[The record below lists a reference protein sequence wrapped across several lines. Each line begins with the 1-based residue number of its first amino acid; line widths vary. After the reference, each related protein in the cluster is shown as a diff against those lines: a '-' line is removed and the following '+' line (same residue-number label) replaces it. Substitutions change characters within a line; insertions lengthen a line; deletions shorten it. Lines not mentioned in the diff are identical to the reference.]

1 MESVAITF
9 AGVSQRTWTG
19 PEKWGFG
26 IGGPGRVGTVGGMPV
41 KLIYE
46 THATSV
52 DNETGI
58 ATGRLPGE
66 LSAAGREQAAE
77 LGERRRGVD
86 VVYASDLRRAVQTAQ
101 IAFGGT
107 REIRLDARLREC
119 DYGIY
124 NGRPVSEVHALRR
137 RHVDT
142 PWPGGQS
149 YRHVVGETAAFLADV
164 AKQWQGRTVLV
175 IAHAA
180 NRFALRNLFEGVPL
194 EELVDAPFDWR
205 PGWEYD
211 LA

>member
-1 MESVAITF
+1 
-9 AGVSQRTWTG
+9 
-19 PEKWGFG
+19 
-26 IGGPGRVGTVGGMPV
+26 MPV

-46 THATSV
+46 THATTV

-58 ATGRLPGE
+58 ATGWLPGE

-86 VVYASDLRRAVQTAQ
+86 VVYSSDLRRAVQTAR
-101 IAFGGT
+101 IAFGAAG
-107 REIRLDARLREC
+107 EIRLDARLREC

-137 RHVDT
+137 RHIDT

-149 YRHVVGETAAFLADV
+149 YRHVVGETAAFLEDV
-164 AKQWQGRTVLV
+164 AKLWQGRTVLV
-175 IAHAA
+175 IAHSA
-180 NRFALRNLFEGVPL
+180 NLFALRNLFGGIPL
-194 EELVDAPFDWR
+194 EELVDAPFDWQ
-205 PGWEYD
+205 PGWEYH

>member
-1 MESVAITF
+1 
-9 AGVSQRTWTG
+9 
-19 PEKWGFG
+19 
-26 IGGPGRVGTVGGMPV
+26 MPV
-41 KLIYE
+41 RLIYE
-46 THATSV
+46 THATTV

-66 LSAAGREQAAE
+66 LSKAGREQAAE

-86 VVYASDLRRAVQTAQ
+86 VVYASDLRRAVQTAE

-107 REIRLDARLREC
+107 REILLDARLREC

-124 NGRPVSEVHALRR
+124 NGRPVSEVGALRS

-149 YRHVVGETAAFLADV
+149 YRQVVAETAAFLEDV
-164 AKQWQGRTVLV
+164 SKLWQGRTVLI
-175 IAHAA
+175 IAHRA
-180 NRFALRNLFEGVPL
+180 NRLALRNLFDGVPL
-194 EELVDAPFDWR
+194 EELVDAPLDWR
-205 PGWEYD
+205 PGWEYT